1 MVAGNKVTQTT
12 TTTTIHNGFEHNDAK
27 QNFLQ
32 QIEEL
37 RATLRE
43 LQAKMVEAPRLS
55 QDIKDEIAAE
65 MLQQVTALKKAKD
78 EAAGLPVA
86 QPPRPEA
93 LKVIENGLDGT
104 STVLD
109 KVKSLC
115 DKAVEIGETVEP
127 YVSKALPIL
136 LTARHLFG
144 LP

>member
-1 MVAGNKVTQTT
+1 
-12 TTTTIHNGFEHNDAK
+12 
-27 QNFLQ
+27 
-32 QIEEL
+32 
-37 RATLRE
+37 
-43 LQAKMVEAPRLS
+43 
-55 QDIKDEIAAE
+55 
-65 MLQQVTALKKAKD
+65 
-78 EAAGLPVA
+78 VA
-86 QPPRPEA
+86 QQPRPEA

-109 KVKSLC
+109 KVKRLC